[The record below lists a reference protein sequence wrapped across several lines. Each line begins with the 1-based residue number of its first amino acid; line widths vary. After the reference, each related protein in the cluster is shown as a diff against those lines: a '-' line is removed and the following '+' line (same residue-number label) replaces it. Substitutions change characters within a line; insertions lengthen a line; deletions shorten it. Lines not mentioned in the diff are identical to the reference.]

1 MIANVVNA
9 VIGLAL
15 VYVAIITPHLLE
27 GHVVRNLVVAVVIF
41 VLALLAR
48 RSDFH
53 PWQSSTNLALALGL
67 FALGLLQGM
76 PYPLLTFWGL
86 FWVGLLVAVLSLW
99 GALYHPSTD
108 SQRD

>member
-9 VIGLAL
+9 VIGLVL
-15 VYVAIITPHLLE
+15 VYVAIIAPHLLE
-27 GHVVRNLVVAVVIF
+27 GHVARNLVVAVVIF

-48 RSDFH
+48 RSDVH
-53 PWQSSTNLALALGL
+53 HWQSSTNLVLALGL
-67 FALGLLQGM
+67 FALGLLQVM

-99 GALYHPSTD
+99 GALYHPPAD
-108 SQRD
+108 SARD